1 VKNIYN
7 KMPLLSKT
15 LVFVVLAMIAG
26 ISSLAII
33 SSNEIKSDFKVSA
46 NRHIDDISLRIK
58 NYVDMHIAPGL
69 SAIETLKENTITF
82 YKQGN
87 KDRAFYDKMIENTFS
102 NTSNLYAVWQAW
114 EPNAFDGMDAIYRN
128 SNSFNDENG
137 HFAPLHIYENDNKTS
152 TKLSNFQNR
161 DFYLKVKSTHKAY
174 ITEPYSPPNS
184 SVLLTTYAEPI
195 IIDGIFKGAIGV
207 TYALEGLQKKLSEI
221 KPYDG
226 YTALLSGDLHFIAF
240 KDASKLGTYAPD
252 FNSYYNDVSSKLK
265 SGTALREAIY
275 SKALQSDTIIDFMPI
290 NIGKSDAHWTL
301 QVTVPLKQ
309 LMAIANKQVSTLVYL
324 GAALTITL
332 SIILALLIKN
342 LITSPVSVMTN
353 IIDRLSR
360 EETHFTV
367 DGAERGDEIGT
378 MARALEV
385 SRQNTIKKL
394 EMEAKEKQEIAIRE
408 ERTKKMEELTNH
420 FDVKVSEMIEIVAAA
435 TNEMRTTAE
444 NMSGNAEQTNMQA
457 SNVAAA
463 AEQATTNVGTVAS
476 AAEELSA
483 SIQEISRQ
491 VTLATDV
498 ANQASEEAEK
508 TSEIFDRLNESSKK
522 IGEVIGLINDI
533 ADQTNLLA
541 LNATIEAAR
550 AGEAGKGFAVVANEV
565 KNLANQTA
573 KATDEISQQISSS
586 QADTNDA
593 VNAIHNITDIINKIA
608 EVISAVMSAVEE
620 QDSATQEIA
629 GNVVQASTG
638 TKAVSENITI
648 VSRAA
653 TETGVAAEQVL
664 QAADSLAQSMEE
676 LKSEVTGFLSGIRK
690 L

>member
-1 VKNIYN
+1 
-7 KMPLLSKT
+7 
-15 LVFVVLAMIAG
+15 MIAG
-26 ISSLAII
+26 ISSLAYI
-33 SSNEIKSDFKVSA
+33 SSNEIKSDFKISA

-82 YKQGN
+82 YKKGAR
-87 KDRAFYDKMIENTFS
+87 DRAFYSKMTENTFL
-102 NTSNLYAVWQAW
+102 NTSNLYGVWQAW
-114 EPNAFDGMDAIYRN
+114 EPDAFDGMDSLYKN
-128 SNSFNDENG
+128 SGSYSDENG
-137 HFAPLHIYENDNKTS
+137 HFAPLYMYENGAKTA
-152 TKLSNFQNR
+152 KFLSNYQNR
-161 DFYLKVKSTHKAY
+161 DFYNKVKTTQKAF
-174 ITEPYSPPNS
+174 ITEPYTPPGS
-184 SVLLTTYAEPI
+184 TELITTYAEPI
-195 IIDGIFKGAIGV
+195 IIDGVFKGAIGIV
-207 TYALEGLQKKLSEI
+207 YALEGLQKKLAEI
-221 KPYDG
+221 TPYNG
-226 YTALLSGDLHFIAF
+226 YTALLSNDLNFIAF
-240 KDASKLGTYAPD
+240 KDPNKLGTYAPD
-252 FNSYYNDVSSKLK
+252 FNSYYGDVSNTLK
-265 SGTALREAIY
+265 AGKELRENIY
-275 SKALQSDTIIDFMPI
+275 SKALQSDTIIDFMPVK
-290 NIGKSDAHWTL
+290 IGKSNSHWTL
-301 QVTVPLKQ
+301 QVTVPLKE

-324 GAALTITL
+324 GTTLTIAM

-342 LITSPVSVMTN
+342 LITSPVSVMTD

-360 EETHFTV
+360 EETDFSV
-367 DGAERGDEIGT
+367 DGAQRGDEIGV
-378 MARALEV
+378 MARALDISKE
-385 SRQNTIKKL
+385 NTIKKL
-394 EMEAKEKQEIAIRE
+394 EMEAKERQEIAIRE
-408 ERTKKMEELTNH
+408 ERARKMEELTNH

-435 TNEMRTTAE
+435 TAEMRTTAE

-491 VTLATDV
+491 VTLATEV
-498 ANQASEEAEK
+498 ATTASEEAEK
-508 TSEIFDRLNESSKK
+508 TSDIFDRLNESSKK

-586 QADTNDA
+586 QTDTNDA
-593 VNAIHNITDIINKIA
+593 VNAIHNITEIINKIA

-620 QDSATQEIA
+620 QDAATQEIA

-676 LKSEVTGFLSGIRK
+676 LKSEVTGFLSGIKK